1 MVVQAAPVTAS
12 TIVVAVDVG
21 KNEFAVS
28 ATDVNRTVLLKPRL
42 GCPMTARA
50 LRQVVVD
57 VERLLPPQARVKVGI
72 EAAGHYHRPL
82 LSPQSWPAGW
92 ELLELN
98 PGHVTEQR
106 RVLGKRT
113 IKTDAVD
120 LQAMTELLLAGRG
133 LPVRGSDAVL
143 AELTAW
149 SAHRISRV
157 ALRTATKNQLL
168 SQLDRTF
175 PGLTIALP
183 DVLGTK
189 VGRLVAAEF
198 ADPARLA
205 SLGSSRFI
213 RFGATRGLQ
222 IRRPTADK
230 LLAAA
235 KDALPMPDAAVAR
248 AVLAADLVL
257 LADLDSQIDAA
268 TEQLARL
275 VPPSP
280 FAPLLTVK
288 GWGAVRAGNYGG
300 ALGDPS
306 RFTTSRQVYRTAGLN
321 PIQYESAGKRRD
333 SVISREGSVELRRA
347 LIDLGVGLWLNDPA
361 AKQHAARLRARGKN
375 GLVIACHGAPRE
387 PDRLRPRPRPAALR
401 PQPLDLTGGAR
412 AASQLRPAVPPSRA
426 RRTRTRRRPG
436 YGRPAMV
443 MPLLAW
449 RPGPSPRG
457 SPNEARRPPRP
468 GRSHTSAWAP
478 GTLTGSNP
486 ADINN
491 NSATRSR

>member
-28 ATDVNRTVLLKPRL
+28 VTDASRSVLLKPRL
-42 GCPMTARA
+42 GCPMTAPS
-50 LRQVVVD
+50 LRQVVQD
-57 VERLLPPQARVKVGI
+57 VQRLLPPQARVKVGI

-82 LSPQSWPAGW
+82 LAPGSWPTGW

-133 LPVRGSDAVL
+133 LPVRSSSTVL

-149 SAHRISRV
+149 SAHRTGRV

-168 SQLDRTF
+168 GQLDRTF
-175 PGLTIALP
+175 PGLTLALP
-183 DVLGTK
+183 DVLRTK

-198 ADPARLA
+198 ADPSRLA

-222 IRRPTADK
+222 IRKPTADK
-230 LLAAA
+230 LVAAA
-235 KDALPMPDAAVAR
+235 QDALPMPDAAVAR
-248 AVLAADLVL
+248 AVLAADLAL
-257 LADLDSQIDAA
+257 LADLNSQIEAA
-268 TEQLARL
+268 TTHLTRL
-275 VPPSP
+275 VPMSP
-280 FAPLLTVK
+280 FKPLLTVK
-288 GWGAVRAGNYGG
+288 GWGAVRAGNYGA
-300 ALGDPS
+300 ALGDPT
-306 RFTTSRQVYRTAGLN
+306 RFTHSRQVYRTAGLN

-361 AKQHAARLRARGKN
+361 AKQHATALRARGKK
-375 GLVIACHGAPRE
+375 GLVIACAMAHRANRIAFALVRDQATYD
-387 PDRLRPRPRPAALR
+387 PDR
-401 PQPLDLTGGAR
+401 
-412 AASQLRPAVPPSRA
+412 
-426 RRTRTRRRPG
+426 
-436 YGRPAMV
+436 
-443 MPLLAW
+443 W
-449 RPGPSPRG
+449 
-457 SPNEARRPPRP
+457 
-468 GRSHTSAWAP
+468 
-478 GTLTGSNP
+478 
-486 ADINN
+486 I
-491 NSATRSR
+491 